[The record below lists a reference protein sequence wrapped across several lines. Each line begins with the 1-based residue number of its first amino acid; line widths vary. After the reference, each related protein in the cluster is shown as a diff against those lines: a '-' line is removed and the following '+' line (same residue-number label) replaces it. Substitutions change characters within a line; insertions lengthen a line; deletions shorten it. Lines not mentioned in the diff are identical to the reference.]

1 MTLADTPTSD
11 PLELQAQILELE
23 KSGLVTRTFRRLDP
37 DRQEAVVNAILEE
50 AAEKGPA
57 AISIKQVAQRAEAS
71 VGSLYQYF
79 GSRSGLMQF
88 AVRFVVR
95 SVVALFK
102 LSQPYLA
109 CMPLREAL
117 KSYLTEGVK
126 WGQLQGG
133 LVRFFARAAYQG
145 DHDLSQ
151 SVVRP
156 IAVVMRQTVRDML
169 AQAAARGEVRS
180 DVDLEA
186 AARVVNVLM
195 IALGDAQLL
204 PYLNTYYQA
213 IDRDITPDRLLDA
226 ALDLILQGVAPVKAS
241 IKTRRSRESGR
252 TAGA

>member
-1 MTLADTPTSD
+1 MTLENPASYD

-50 AAEKGPA
+50 AADKGPA
-57 AISIKQVAQRAEAS
+57 AISIKQVADRADAS

-102 LSQPYLA
+102 LGQPYLA
-109 CMPLREAL
+109 RLPLREAL
-117 KSYLTEGVK
+117 KSYLTVGVE

-133 LVRFFARAAYQG
+133 LVRFIARAAYQG
-145 DHDLSQ
+145 DPDLSE

-156 IAVVMRQTVRDML
+156 IAIVMRQTVRDIL
-169 AQAAARGEVRS
+169 AQAKVRGEVRP

-195 IALGDAQLL
+195 IALGDAQML

-213 IDRDITPDRLLDA
+213 LDRDVTPARLVDA
-226 ALDLILQGVAPVKAS
+226 ALDLIMQGVAPVKV
-241 IKTRRSRESGR
+241 KKKP
-252 TAGA
+252 

>member
-1 MTLADTPTSD
+1 MPSEQSLPSD

-37 DRQEAVVNAILEE
+37 ERQEAVVNAILEE

-57 AISIKQVAQRAEAS
+57 AISIKQVAERAEAS

-88 AVRFVVR
+88 AVKFVVR
-95 SVVALFK
+95 SIVGLFK
-102 LSQPYLA
+102 LGQPYLMH
-109 CMPLREAL
+109 MPLREAL
-117 KSYLTEGVK
+117 KSYLTVGVE

-133 LVRFFARAAYQG
+133 LVRFIARAAYQG
-145 DHDLSQ
+145 DPELSQ

-156 IAVVMRQTVRDML
+156 IATVMRETVRDML
-169 AQAAARGEVRS
+169 IQAAARGEVRPGV
-180 DVDLEA
+180 DVEA
-186 AARVVNVLM
+186 ASRVINVLL

-213 IDRDITPDRLLDA
+213 IDRDVTPDRLLETG
-226 ALDLILQGVAPVKAS
+226 LDLILEGVAPAKG
-241 IKTRRSRESGR
+241 KKKP
-252 TAGA
+252 

>member
-1 MTLADTPTSD
+1 MTLENTPLSD

-37 DRQEAVVNAILEE
+37 DRQEAVVNAIMEE

-57 AISIKQVAQRAEAS
+57 AISIKQVAERAEAS

-102 LSQPYLA
+102 LGQPYLA
-109 CMPLREAL
+109 RMPLREAL
-117 KSYLTEGVK
+117 RSYLTVGVE
-126 WGQLQGG
+126 WGKLQGG
-133 LVRFFARAAYQG
+133 LVRFIARAAYQG
-145 DHDLSQ
+145 DPDLSQ
-151 SVVRP
+151 SVVQP
-156 IAVVMRQTVRDML
+156 IAAVMRQTTSDIL
-169 AQAAARGEVRS
+169 AQAAARGEVRP

-186 AARVVNVLM
+186 TARVVNVLL

-213 IDRDITPDRLLDA
+213 VDRDITPARLLDA
-226 ALDLILQGVAPVKAS
+226 ALDLIMQGVAPVKG
-241 IKTRRSRESGR
+241 KKKP
-252 TAGA
+252 

>member
-1 MTLADTPTSD
+1 MTLENTAPSD

-57 AISIKQVAQRAEAS
+57 AISIKQVADRADAS

-102 LSQPYLA
+102 LGQPYLA
-109 CMPLREAL
+109 RMPLREAL
-117 KSYLTEGVK
+117 KSYLTVGVE

-133 LVRFFARAAYQG
+133 LVRFIARAAYQG
-145 DHDLSQ
+145 DPGLSQ

-156 IAVVMRQTVRDML
+156 IAAVMRQTVRDIL
-169 AQAAARGEVRS
+169 AQAKARGEVRP

-186 AARVVNVLM
+186 AARVVNVLL

-213 IDRDITPDRLLDA
+213 VDRDVTPARLVDA
-226 ALDLILQGVAPVKAS
+226 ALNLIMQGVAPVKG
-241 IKTRRSRESGR
+241 KKKP
-252 TAGA
+252 